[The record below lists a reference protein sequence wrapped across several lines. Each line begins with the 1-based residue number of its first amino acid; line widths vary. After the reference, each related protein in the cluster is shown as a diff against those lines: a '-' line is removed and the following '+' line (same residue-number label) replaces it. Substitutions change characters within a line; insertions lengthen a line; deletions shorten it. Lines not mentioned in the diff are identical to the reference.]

1 MLPEL
6 YAGGDGPH
14 IQRAEP
20 GQPLR
25 VPRRPPCRGPNS
37 ANDPQNPA
45 PYRLQLLLA
54 VSLIVLAV
62 VIVLVILYRL
72 SGLSLGLSAPP
83 KLQVSSGCSPASSTF
98 VWYLV
103 WWSFFFPSPIIR
115 PCVLAPW
122 TSSSRPS
129 TWASCLSTG
138 LEAKATLLNNN
149 MDCLSLLYAC
159 EQ

>member
-103 WWSFFFPSPIIR
+103 WWSFFFPSPIISASHLQAL
-115 PCVLAPW
+115 CF
-122 TSSSRPS
+122 S
-129 TWASCLSTG
+129 TLDILLKTINLGFLFINWARGQSHT
-138 LEAKATLLNNN
+138 LE
-149 MDCLSLLYAC
+149 
-159 EQ
+159 Q